1 MQPFDCFD
9 TKTALVIYYL
19 YNECNQRTLIKE
31 MTKVLKEGRDLETK
45 LVSVSG
51 SEYKHAN
58 THIPMMAM
66 HTMMPKVPGLDTSVY
81 SNWHWSKAEKHKALH
96 VETLSEDIKTI

>member
-31 MTKVLKEGRDLETK
+31 MTKVLKEGRKGSGEK
-45 LVSVSG
+45 MVSVSG
-51 SEYKHAN
+51 SEYTHAH
-58 THIPMMAM
+58 THIPIMVMR
-66 HTMMPKVPGLDTSVY
+66 TMMPKMP
-81 SNWHWSKAEKHKALH
+81 
-96 VETLSEDIKTI
+96 